1 MQFPVTRQALE
12 GIAQLWLAGI
22 AVFAVLAFVTRH
34 RGGDPRRQLQSIGVL
49 AGITV
54 VTYALAFT
62 VAPDI
67 PTPPVPFT
75 ARFQS
80 NPVPDT
86 KEDQDAGRT
95 LFQAN
100 CAVCHG
106 PLALG
111 NGPAAFTLQPRPFNL
126 QVHVPLHPTGEVFY
140 WIRNGVP
147 GTAMPPWKDAK
158 TDDGK
163 PKLDETQTWQIIRW
177 LDALAAHRIDR

>member
-1 MQFPVTRQALE
+1 MQFPVTRQAMQD
-12 GIAQLWLAGI
+12 IAQLFLVGIVIFGALALV
-22 AVFAVLAFVTRH
+22 ARS
-34 RGGDPRRQLQSIGVL
+34 RGGSPRRYVQSIIALV
-49 AGITV
+49 AITA

-80 NPVPDT
+80 NPVTDT
-86 KEDQDAGRT
+86 DENINKGRD

-100 CAVCHG
+100 CAICHG

-140 WIRNGVP
+140 WISNGVP
-147 GTAMPPWKDAK
+147 GTGMPVWKD
-158 TDDGK
+158 
-163 PKLDETQTWQIIRW
+163 KLSDTERWTIIRY
-177 LDALAAHRIDR
+177 LDALASKRVDH

>member
-1 MQFPVTRQALE
+1 MLFPITRQAMQDI
-12 GIAQLWLAGI
+12 GQLFLAGI
-22 AVFAVLAFVTRH
+22 AIFVALALVARY
-34 RGGDPRRQLQSIGVL
+34 RGGTPKRYFQSIGVL
-49 AGITV
+49 AGLTV

-86 KEDQDAGRT
+86 QENVDKGRQ
-95 LFQAN
+95 LFQTN
-100 CAVCHG
+100 CAICHG

-111 NGPAAFTLQPRPFNL
+111 NGPAAFTLNPRPFNL

-140 WIRNGVP
+140 WVANGVP
-147 GTAMPPWKDAK
+147 GTGMPAWKE
-158 TDDGK
+158 
-163 PKLDETQTWQIIRW
+163 KLSDTERWTIIRY
-177 LDALAAHRIDR
+177 LDALASKRVDH